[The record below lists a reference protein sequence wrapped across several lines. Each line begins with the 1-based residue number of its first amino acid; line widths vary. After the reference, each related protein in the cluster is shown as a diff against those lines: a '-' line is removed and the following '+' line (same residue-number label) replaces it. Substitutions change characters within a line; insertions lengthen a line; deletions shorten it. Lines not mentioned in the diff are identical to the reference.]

1 MLSASTDMP
10 EAIKEMLLEVDTT
23 MSVKT
28 ISAACHASAV
38 KFETQEGADEM
49 MEWAQRLISAEIGG
63 VNELIKGAKKK

>member
-1 MLSASTDMP
+1 
-10 EAIKEMLLEVDTT
+10 
-23 MSVKT
+23 
-28 ISAACHASAV
+28 V